1 MKNAGSNSSVNTAT
15 RGGNGGN
22 SFRGRNGGGHGGGR
36 GNGRGGGRGGRGPN
50 FQAGVVSQ
58 LCGKEGHAV
67 VDCWKR
73 FDQSWTGPPR
83 KSMSSTTTSY
93 GVDTNW
99 YMDTGA
105 TDHVTGELEKLTTRD
120 KYNGHEQ
127 VHTASGSGMNIHHVG
142 SSVLHSP
149 NSSTIHL
156 KRILHVPSAQKS
168 LVSVNRLTRDNDVY
182 LEFHPDYFSIK
193 DRDTRRTVLEGKCER
208 GLYPLRVIE
217 NKQALS
223 ITKAPTSLW
232 HSRLGHPAAPVVQ
245 RVLSHNQISFVKE
258 SNKGTVC
265 DACQKGKSHALPY
278 PKSFSTSSSPLQLVF
293 SDVWGPAPSS
303 VSSVSAFAP
312 GVGFDN

>member
-1 MKNAGSNSSVNTAT
+1 MVLATASKGSSTLSEYFVKMKALGDDMALAGRRLEDEELVSYILTGLDENYEAVVSTVSARVESISVSELYTQLMSFESRKEMKNAGSNSSVNTAT

-22 SFRGRNGGGHGGGR
+22 SFGGRNGGGHGGGR

-105 TDHVTGELEKLTTRD
+105 TDHVTGELEKLTMRD

-127 VHTASGSGMNIHHVG
+127 VHTASGSG
-142 SSVLHSP
+142 P
-149 NSSTIHL
+149 
-156 KRILHVPSAQKS
+156 
-168 LVSVNRLTRDNDVY
+168 
-182 LEFHPDYFSIK
+182 
-193 DRDTRRTVLEGKCER
+193 
-208 GLYPLRVIE
+208 
-217 NKQALS
+217 
-223 ITKAPTSLW
+223 
-232 HSRLGHPAAPVVQ
+232 GHEEDGAGRQV
-245 RVLSHNQISFVKE
+245 
-258 SNKGTVC
+258 
-265 DACQKGKSHALPY
+265 
-278 PKSFSTSSSPLQLVF
+278 
-293 SDVWGPAPSS
+293 
-303 VSSVSAFAP
+303 
-312 GVGFDN
+312 